1 MHACSGQAQA
11 ATSDHSPQRAWD
23 RGCSLKQSSSRPP
36 AQLTALLSRAES
48 VSPVATPAP
57 DSAAGISG
65 LTWPSVGVEAA
76 VLAKLAVRA
85 PSLLAAA
92 EDAKVGTTWQC

>member
-1 MHACSGQAQA
+1 M
-11 ATSDHSPQRAWD
+11 
-23 RGCSLKQSSSRPP
+23 
-36 AQLTALLSRAES
+36 
-48 VSPVATPAP
+48 SPVATPAP